1 LISESK
7 NIINKAHRK
16 STIKDHQSTFLN
28 PMFDF
33 LFEQYKNYPTSEI
46 ILEVTAILFGLL
58 SVWYA
63 KKDNIWVFPTGIIN
77 TAIYVYLLWKWSL
90 LGDMMINFYYVV
102 MSIYGWYHWTRKKDD
117 VVEFPISRMTLSEKK
132 WSLVIFVLTVGFVIA
147 VYTFF
152 DKFTHWTS
160 YVDTIVTGIFFVGMW
175 LMARRKIENW
185 ILWIVGDIISI
196 PMYFVKGYSFT
207 SIQYLIFTI
216 IAIFGYLEWKK
227 TLQQKIT

>member
-1 LISESK
+1 
-7 NIINKAHRK
+7 
-16 STIKDHQSTFLN
+16 
-28 PMFDF
+28 MFEF
-33 LFEQYKNYPTSEI
+33 LFDQYNDYPTYEI
-46 ILEVTAILFGLL
+46 LLEVTAIIFGLL

-77 TAIYVYLLWKWSL
+77 TAIYTYLLWKWLL
-90 LGDMMINFYYVV
+90 LGDMMINFYYAV
-102 MSIYGWYHWTRKKDD
+102 MSIYGWYHWTRKKGD
-117 VVEFPISRMTLSEKK
+117 VVEFPISRMTLYEKK
-132 WSLVIFVLTVGFVIA
+132 VSIMLFIGTVLFVIA

-160 YVDTIVTGIFFVGMW
+160 YVDTLVTGIFFVGMW

-216 IAIFGYLEWKK
+216 IAVFGYLEWKK
-227 TLQQKIT
+227 TLQQKEI

>member
-1 LISESK
+1 
-7 NIINKAHRK
+7 
-16 STIKDHQSTFLN
+16 
-28 PMFDF
+28 MFEF
-33 LFEQYKNYPTSEI
+33 IFNQYKDYPTYEI
-46 ILEVTAILFGLL
+46 LLEVIAIFFGLL

-90 LGDMMINFYYVV
+90 LGDMMINFYYVI
-102 MSIYGWYHWTRKKDD
+102 MSIYGWYHWRRKKDN
-117 VVEFPISRMTLSEKK
+117 VVQFKISRMNSYEKK
-132 WSLVIFVLTVGFVIA
+132 VSVVIFVLTIGFVVA

-160 YVDTIVTGIFFVGMW
+160 YVDTMVTGIFFVGMW

-185 ILWIVGDIISI
+185 ILWIFGDIISI

-216 IAIFGYLEWKK
+216 IAIFGYLEWKR
-227 TLQQKIT
+227 TLQQKII